1 MMRGISGHASR
12 IKERMLKNTTTRTR
26 LYLLMG
32 VYGLALV
39 LLTIVALN
47 QINRVGQGLSEQ
59 NQATGVLVAALVVF
73 LVITA
78 VISLITARSITR
90 SKDAIESTVTDY
102 NRFIERVARG
112 DLSARLSVNGAD
124 DALNTLGHNLNGMV
138 ESMTRI
144 TNQIRDASANIS
156 VGAAEILAATS
167 QQAASATENSTA
179 ISQTS
184 TTIDEVRAIAE
195 QAFQKAQQVAEQSLY
210 TRDVSQIGQQ
220 TVSNTI
226 DSMAQIKQ
234 LVDGIA
240 ENILLL
246 SEQTQQIGE
255 ITATVNDIA
264 AQSNLLALNASVE
277 AARAGEHGKGFA
289 VVAVEV
295 RNLAEQSRQ
304 ATAQVKAILN
314 EIQRATNM
322 AVMAT
327 EEGNKGVEVGVQL
340 TGQTGDSIQQL
351 AASIAESAN
360 AAQQIV
366 ASAQQ
371 QMTGM
376 EQLAQ
381 AMHSINQATIQNMA
395 STRQVE
401 LSAQELTTLAQQ
413 MEAIVD
419 RYKLK

>member
-1 MMRGISGHASR
+1 
-12 IKERMLKNTTTRTR
+12 MLKNTSTRNR
-26 LYLLMG
+26 LFILITIFIGALLL
-32 VYGLALV
+32 LAA
-39 LLTIVALN
+39 VALW
-47 QINRVGQGLSEQ
+47 QITAIGGSTE
-59 NQATGVLVAALVVF
+59 ATGVIV
-73 LVITA
+73 TA
-78 VISLITARSITR
+78 VILLSLLTVIVGYAIGRSITQ
-90 SKDAIESTVTDY
+90 SKEAVETAVNDY
-102 NRFIERVARG
+102 NRFIERVAAG
-112 DLSARLSVNGAD
+112 DLSARLSINGAED
-124 DALNTLGHNLNGMV
+124 ELSTLGQNLNGMV

-156 VGAAEILAATS
+156 IGAAEILAATS
-167 QQAASATENSTA
+167 QQASSATENSAA
-179 ISQTS
+179 IAQTS
-184 TTIDEVRAIAE
+184 VTIDEVRAIAE
-195 QAFQKAQQVAEQSLY
+195 QAFEKAQQVAEQAQH
-210 TRDVSQIGQQ
+210 TRAVSQVGQEAVSKTIG
-220 TVSNTI
+220 
-226 DSMAQIKQ
+226 SMDQIKE
-234 LVDGIA
+234 LVAGIA
-240 ENILLL
+240 ENILVL

-264 AQSNLLALNASVE
+264 SQSNLLALNASVE
-277 AARAGEHGKGFA
+277 AARAGEHGKGFG

-295 RNLAEQSRQ
+295 RNLAEQSKQ

-322 AVMAT
+322 AVLAT
-327 EEGNKGVEVGVQL
+327 AEGNKGVEAGVQL
-340 TGQTGDSIQQL
+340 TGQTGTAIQQL

-381 AMHSINQATIQNMA
+381 AMHDINQATLQNMA

-401 LSAQELTTLAQQ
+401 ISAQELTTLAQQ